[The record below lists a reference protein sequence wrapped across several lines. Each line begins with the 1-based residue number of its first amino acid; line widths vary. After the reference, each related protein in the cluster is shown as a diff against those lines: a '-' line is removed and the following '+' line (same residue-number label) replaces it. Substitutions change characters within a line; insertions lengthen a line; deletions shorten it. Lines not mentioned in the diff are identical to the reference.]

1 MIDSFL
7 TLLSASCWG
16 GYCGVNRWILSGYC
30 AQYLNTNFRE
40 TSFSPIHDWNKTSEG
55 VRWLCFLYY
64 LFDVSQTQTSTIFR
78 EEMLIAIP
86 DNYYIWIVGFRI
98 QVSPWEKM
106 LGRSQLRNRC
116 ILLQSILM
124 GFTVSVSVLRNK
136 IMDQNTE
143 WIKVAHRI
151 VDSR

>member
-1 MIDSFL
+1 
-7 TLLSASCWG
+7 
-16 GYCGVNRWILSGYC
+16 
-30 AQYLNTNFRE
+30 
-40 TSFSPIHDWNKTSEG
+40 
-55 VRWLCFLYY
+55 
-64 LFDVSQTQTSTIFR
+64 
-78 EEMLIAIP
+78 
-86 DNYYIWIVGFRI
+86 
-98 QVSPWEKM
+98 M